1 MRGMVPDK
9 RSFLFGIGVGALAV
23 LVIIAGLGYTVL
35 SRGVS
40 LAIDSQRIAALV
52 RTQVE
57 EAARAELPII
67 AEDLKKSVPA
77 QIGKSPIKLGD
88 SSIRISNIQISL
100 PSASLRQLENEL
112 NRLAER
118 SALATIDTMNFSQL
132 AESVGAITHDV
143 VRETLRSELAGKT
156 VNVVASKWMAVP
168 VVVHVR

>member
-1 MRGMVPDK
+1 MVPDK
-9 RSFLFGIGVGALAV
+9 RSFLFGIGIGALAV
-23 LVIIAGLGYTVL
+23 LVIVAGLGYTVL
-35 SRGVS
+35 SKGVS
-40 LAIDSQRIAALV
+40 LAIDSQKLAASI

-57 EAARAELPII
+57 EAARAELPVV
-67 AEDLKKSVPA
+67 AEGLKKSVPA
-77 QIGKSPIKLGD
+77 QIAKNPIRLGD

-112 NRLAER
+112 NRLAEK
-118 SALATIDTMNFSQL
+118 SVLATLDTMNFSQL
-132 AESVGAITHDV
+132 ADSFGAITHDI